1 MRRLVWPLAVVA
13 AFLTGWAL
21 AGVTR
26 TPPPSRD
33 AAREAEHLRQQVTTL
48 QARLHARDELTAGQG
63 SPGPAVS
70 RGARAATQ
78 VEAGVTAAV
87 REERLVRELRSRAG
101 AAADHGAT
109 RSGPSG
115 PPPTVETALDRFY
128 RYLEATRGG
137 EGRERW
143 QRARELVDELRGM
156 GDVAGKALMQ
166 VLAAG
171 NDSDER
177 RAAAR
182 LLGSLQ
188 IPQSLPLLKDIIEKD
203 DDILLRRAAASGLR
217 QLQTP
222 ESIPVMEHI
231 LLNGADDRFVRLS
244 AAYGLAEAG
253 RPLGVNGLAQIF
265 NESAVDG
272 RGREMAFRSLA
283 SLNDARPVPFMRA
296 VIASDAEP
304 SFRLRAIQY
313 VTAQGDRQSLP
324 TLQVLMQS
332 PTEQASIR
340 DAAAQ
345 AYRTLGGK

>member
-1 MRRLVWPLAVVA
+1 MGRVLWPLAVIA
-13 AFLTGWAL
+13 AFLAGWAL
-21 AGVTR
+21 AGVGGKT
-26 TPPPSRD
+26 TASDASR
-33 AAREAEHLRQQVTTL
+33 ETEQLKQQVTTL
-48 QARLHARDELTAGQG
+48 QARLHAREEMTAEGG
-63 SPGPAVS
+63 TVPTGAATSRRAAAKVDGGLSAVA
-70 RGARAATQ
+70 REERMLQDLRARAA
-78 VEAGVTAAV
+78 
-87 REERLVRELRSRAG
+87 
-101 AAADHGAT
+101 
-109 RSGPSG
+109 G
-115 PPPTVETALDRFY
+115 PPATARGAPSAPTPTLEAALERFY
-128 RYLEATRGG
+128 RYLDATRGG

-143 QRARELVDELRGM
+143 QRARELVEELRGM

-188 IPQSLPLLKDIIEKD
+188 VPQSLPLLKDILEKD
-203 DDILLRRAAASGLR
+203 DDLLLRRAAAAGLR

-222 ESIPVMEHI
+222 DSLPVLEHI
-231 LLNGADDRFVRLS
+231 LANGAEDRFVRLS

-265 NESAVDG
+265 YESAADG

-283 SLNDARPVPFMRA
+283 SLNDERAVPFMRQ
-296 VIASDAEP
+296 VMASEAEP
-304 SFRLRAIQY
+304 SYRLRAIQY
-313 VTAQGDRQSLP
+313 LTAQGDRQALP
-324 TLQVLMQS
+324 TLQVLMKS

-345 AYRTLGGK
+345 AYRALGGK